1 MKKLILLVKRKASLS
16 FDEFRSY
23 YESTHAPL
31 AAANL
36 KHLRKYCRNY
46 LQAFPGQD
54 EPLFDC
60 VTEFWF
66 DDEEGLSETMK
77 FARSPE
83 GQILAE
89 DEERFMDRK
98 SMRTYI
104 ADEIPT
110 KLQGEQ

>member
-1 MKKLILLVKRKASLS
+1 MIKLILLVRRKESLS

-31 AAANL
+31 AAASL
-36 KHLRKYCRNY
+36 PRLRKYCRNY
-46 LQAFPGQD
+46 LKAFPGQD
-54 EPLFDC
+54 APLFDC

-66 DDEEGLSETMK
+66 DDEQGLSETLK
-77 FARSPE
+77 FAHSPE
-83 GQILAE
+83 GQVLAE

-104 ADEIPT
+104 ADETPT
-110 KLQGEQ
+110 QIQGEQ